1 MVTATDASEQ
11 VKRKFVIRV
20 DGAAVEMSNP
30 RPTGKAILK
39 AAGKVPAEQFLLI
52 QLFERGSRS
61 VSLEEEVELKDV
73 GIELFY
79 SFPGDRLYRFIEDGT
94 GYDWGAG
101 TISETQLR
109 QIAAVPEAFALELI
123 QGGGGRVLQPG
134 EVVSLDGQG
143 IEQFRRVKRL
153 VKVMLGEVVHHIPA
167 GEYTT
172 EQLIQVLGVQPG
184 YLLNVQTEEG
194 LVTLKPNEKLRV
206 VDCMQFVEQV
216 PCGGAS

>member
-1 MVTATDASEQ
+1 MSTAIDSPKKA
-11 VKRKFVIRV
+11 KRKYVVRV
-20 DGAAVEMSNP
+20 DGTAVEILDS
-30 RPTGKAILK
+30 RPKGAAILN

-52 QLFERGSRS
+52 QSFERGSRS

-79 SFPGDRLYRFIEDGT
+79 SFPGDRLYRFIEDGS

-109 QIAAVPEAFALELI
+109 QIAAVPEAFALELL
-123 QGGGGRVLQPG
+123 QGGSGRVLQPG

-143 IEQFRRVKRL
+143 IEQFRRVKCL
-153 VKVMLGEVVHHIPA
+153 VTVMLGEVVHRIPA
-167 GEYTT
+167 GVYTT

-194 LVTLKPNEKLRV
+194 LVTLKPNEKLCV
-206 VDCMQFVEQV
+206 VDCMQFFEQV